1 MAHLMSGDLEERV
14 YTGVEQ
20 AQEQFRAEDTAMLS
34 RENLSFLDDDEY
46 ASMLGQ
52 LAGTYKGVEVA
63 FFDPFTK
70 TVELEPEGGCA
81 ACAVS
86 SFHIQRAI
94 GTFLVEHVDPDLRV
108 IVRSSPQTDF

>member
-1 MAHLMSGDLEERV
+1 MTHLTTGDLEDRI

-20 AQEQFRAEDTAMLS
+20 AQEQFRSEDAAMLS
-34 RENLSFLDDDEY
+34 RENLSFLDEEEY
-46 ASMLGQ
+46 AAMIEH

-63 FFDPFTK
+63 YIDTFTK

-94 GTFLVEHVDPDLRV
+94 GSYLVEHVDPALRV
-108 IVRSSPQTDF
+108 IVRSAPQTDF

>member
-1 MAHLMSGDLEERV
+1 MTHLMAGDLEQRI
-14 YTGVEQ
+14 YAGVEQ
-20 AQEQFRAEDTAMLS
+20 AQEQFRSEDAAMLS
-34 RENLSFLDDDEY
+34 RENLSFLDDEEY
-46 ASMLGQ
+46 AAMVEH

-63 FFDPFTK
+63 YVDAFTK

-94 GTFLVEHVDPDLRV
+94 GSYLIEHVDPGMRV
-108 IVRSSPQTDF
+108 IVRTAPETDF